1 MTIDTGATES
11 TADVVE
17 RMFAIFEKHLSLATI
32 VRVVRRCRRELDIAA
47 GPSLA
52 ELAHDRLTGL
62 AHGSSLRR

>member
-1 MTIDTGATES
+1 
-11 TADVVE
+11 VVE